1 MKKRSTYSGKFKSKV
16 AIAAIEGRKT
26 IAELAS
32 EFSLHPNQISQWK
45 NQLLARS
52 EEIFSDKRRRD
63 KEDNAQLIEEL
74 YKQIGQL
81 KVELDWL
88 KKNLVSSVRAKVQL
102 IESAQESISIVGQC
116 ELLGISQSSYYY
128 KPHINEF
135 DLELMAK
142 IDEIYTR
149 NPFFG
154 SRRIMIELK
163 KYNLPVGR
171 RKVQT
176 LMDKMGIEAI
186 YPRPNLS
193 KPDFEHRVYPYLL
206 KDLKIER
213 PNQVWCSDITYIRMT
228 NGWLYLVVVMDWF
241 SRYILSWELSNTL
254 DTAFCVSAMQAALE
268 IGKLEIFNTDQGS
281 QFTSNL
287 FTSELLN
294 CDIRVSMD
302 GRGRAF
308 DNIFIERFW
317 RTVKYE
323 EVYIKEYRTVID
335 AYSGLKG
342 FIKFYND
349 ERLHQSLSYKSP
361 SEVHHQF
368 FA

>member
-1 MKKRSTYSGKFKSKV
+1 M
-16 AIAAIEGRKT
+16 
-26 IAELAS
+26 
-32 EFSLHPNQISQWK
+32 
-45 NQLLARS
+45 
-52 EEIFSDKRRRD
+52 
-63 KEDNAQLIEEL
+63 
-74 YKQIGQL
+74 
-81 KVELDWL
+81 
-88 KKNLVSSVRAKVQL
+88 QL
-102 IESAQESISIVGQC
+102 IESAQESISIVRQC

-128 KPHINEF
+128 KPRINEF

-154 SRRIMIELK
+154 SRRITIELK

-206 KDLKIER
+206 KNLKIER

-254 DTAFCVSAMQAALE
+254 DTAFCVSALQAALE
-268 IGKLEIFNTDQGS
+268 MGKPEIFNTDQGS

-294 CDIRVSMD
+294 RDIRVSMD

-349 ERLHQSLSYKSP
+349 ERLHQSLGYKSP